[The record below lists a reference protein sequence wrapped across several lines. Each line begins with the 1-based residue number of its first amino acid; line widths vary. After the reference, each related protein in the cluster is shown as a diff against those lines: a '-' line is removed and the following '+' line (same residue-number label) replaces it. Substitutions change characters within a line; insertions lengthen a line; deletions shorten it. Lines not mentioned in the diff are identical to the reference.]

1 MTDAPSPASGAP
13 LKLFNSLTRKLEEF
27 RPVHPGE
34 ARVYSCGPT
43 VYNYPHIGNMR
54 AYVFADT
61 LGRTLSFKGY
71 KLTHVINI
79 TDVGHLTDDADAGED
94 KLEKAAAEKAQSIW
108 DIARHYTEAY
118 WADVKALN
126 IRQPAHWSIATDYVP
141 QMIEFAKAIADKHC
155 YELDSGLYFNTK
167 TVPDYGRLAREDDL
181 LAEMQ
186 KLIQRQ
192 KAAKDIAGAKERI
205 DALRKL
211 VIDFIAVIDDFYK
224 RKSLKKYQSLRAIWQ
239 VAAEA
244 SEDDFPAALQRSL
257 NESRAFFK
265 APRVEPVAGKR
276 NDEDFAIWRKTPAG
290 ETRQMEWDSPWGRGA
305 PGWHLECSVMSE
317 ALLGFP
323 FDIHTGGID
332 HREIH
337 HPNEIAQ
344 NQAHSCS
351 ADSGARFWM
360 HNNFLV
366 ERSGKMSK
374 SSGEFL
380 RLQLL
385 IDKGYHTLAYR
396 LMCLQAHYRSEL
408 EFSWEGLG
416 AALTRLKR
424 LVMAVEK
431 LDPPRNGE
439 VASRSDDGGGARPSA
454 DAAQDRPPPPPASPI
469 PLPVPGRIADLLAK
483 FDAAMSDD
491 LNTPVALTLL
501 EEAAAM
507 KKVDADQKRAALAAM
522 DAVLGL
528 NILSLSRADLRIRPR
543 AATIT
548 EVEIEEILTRRKE
561 ARAAK
566 DFATSDKLR
575 DELIAAGVEV
585 MDGDPLGWDWR
596 LEA

>member
-1 MTDAPSPASGAP
+1 MGAGMTDAPAP
-13 LKLFNSLTRKLEEF
+13 QPLMLFNSLTRSLEEF
-27 RPVHPGE
+27 TPVHPGE

-94 KLEKAAAEKAQSIW
+94 KMEKMAAEKAQSIW

-118 WADVKALN
+118 WADIKALN

-155 YELDSGLYFNTK
+155 YELDGGLYFDTS
-167 TVPDYGRLAREDDL
+167 TVAHYGALARAKTEDG
-181 LAEMQ
+181 E
-186 KLIQRQ
+186 
-192 KAAKDIAGAKERI
+192 GRI
-205 DALRKL
+205 D
-211 VIDFIAVIDDFYK
+211 
-224 RKSLKKYQSLRAIWQ
+224 
-239 VAAEA
+239 E
-244 SEDDFPAALQRSL
+244 
-257 NESRAFFK
+257 
-265 APRVEPVAGKR
+265 VEGKR
-276 NDEDFAIWRKTPAG
+276 HAADFAIWRKTPAG
-290 ETRQMEWDSPWGRGA
+290 ETRQMEWDSPWGKGA

-351 ADSGARFWM
+351 DASGARIWM
-360 HNNFLV
+360 HNNFLI

-380 RLQLL
+380 RVQLL
-385 IDKGYHTLAYR
+385 IDKGYHPLAYR

-424 LVMAVEK
+424 MVMAVSQLVEHT
-431 LDPPRNGE
+431 DR
-439 VASRSDDGGGARPSA
+439 ASDFRLRDGFT
-454 DAAQDRPPPPPASPI
+454 QK
-469 PLPVPGRIADLLAK
+469 V
-483 FDAAMSDD
+483 
-491 LNTPVALTLL
+491 L
-501 EEAAAM
+501 EDVEAAIYQDLATP
-507 KKVDADQKRAALAAM
+507 KALAAFELLALQGYPKFTPAVANDEAAKQGICNARL
-522 DAVLGL
+522 DAVETLDQVFGL
-528 NILSLSRADLRIRPR
+528 NLSTLTRQGLRIRPK
-543 AATIT
+543 AATII
-548 EVEIEEILTRRKE
+548 EAEIEATLTRRKE

-575 DELIAAGVEV
+575 DELTAAGVEV

-596 LEA
+596 LDAN